1 MSLQTGQHLY
11 QCFILLLNCI
21 LLCSDRNLHISAGL
35 GVEEIKTGGISLCII
50 CESLSS
56 YTAISL
62 KRWCKLSQPYIHVY
76 QLCHQCRCTSSLNDK
91 AWLEAPLFAGVTIP
105 IIIAPLDCS
114 LGPSFH
120 HLSLLQKDETLKEN
134 NKTAYFA
141 SSFYA
146 SIAAEVL
153 SEWWPPSIRRRF
165 LVWCTAMTSQ

>member
-1 MSLQTGQHLY
+1 MSLQTGQHLD

-76 QLCHQCRCTSSLNDK
+76 QLCHQCRCTSSLNDQ
-91 AWLEAPLFAGVTIP
+91 AWLEAPLFATVTIQ

-134 NKTAYFA
+134 NIKLFP
-141 SSFYA
+141 
-146 SIAAEVL
+146 L
-153 SEWWPPSIRRRF
+153 HPPSMQALMQRF
-165 LVWCTAMTSQ
+165 CPSGDLHQSGEDF